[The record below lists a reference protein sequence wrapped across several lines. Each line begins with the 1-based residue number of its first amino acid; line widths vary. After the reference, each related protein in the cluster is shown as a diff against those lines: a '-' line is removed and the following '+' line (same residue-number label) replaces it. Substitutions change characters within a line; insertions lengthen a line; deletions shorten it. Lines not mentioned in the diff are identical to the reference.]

1 MAQIQQ
7 DAALTDKQ
15 LRETLQHVDD
25 HKARLKR
32 MIMQGCA
39 TQFAEDAL
47 RELQATLRL
56 MQEQERARRK

>member
-7 DAALTDKQ
+7 HGALIDKQ
-15 LRETLQHVDD
+15 VRETLQRVDD
-25 HKARLKR
+25 HKVRLRR

>member
-7 DAALTDKQ
+7 DAVLSDKQ
-15 LRETLQHVDD
+15 VRETLQRVDD

-47 RELQATLRL
+47 RELQETLRL
-56 MQEQERARRK
+56 MQERARRK